1 MLPALALGLYL
12 TYGAPSLHDQPLAA
26 RLDDPA
32 SDQNLDVLVARVE
45 ARLRENP
52 EEGEGWDVVAPV
64 YMAWQ
69 RYGDAA
75 EAYSQAIRLLGE
87 TPKRLAGRG
96 QALVLANDGIVSEEA
111 RAALERALVLDPE
124 LVQPRIL
131 LAVAKEQDGKIQ
143 EAIEA
148 WHALLANA
156 AADAPWRKTVEQ
168 RLAQDEARLAGKS
181 PEPSTEPAQP
191 GQGGPNAED
200 VAAAK
205 RMSPAG
211 RQAMIETMVQGLA
224 AKLDANGDDL
234 AGWLK
239 LVRAYSVLD
248 RKQDALAA
256 LAKAKTSFTGNAD
269 ALNQLDQLAAELG
282 LKS

>member
-1 MLPALALGLYL
+1 M
-12 TYGAPSLHDQPLAA
+12 
-26 RLDDPA
+26 
-32 SDQNLDVLVARVE
+32 
-45 ARLRENP
+45 
-52 EEGEGWDVVAPV
+52 
-64 YMAWQ
+64 
-69 RYGDAA
+69 
-75 EAYSQAIRLLGE
+75 
-87 TPKRLAGRG
+87 
-96 QALVLANDGIVSEEA
+96 
-111 RAALERALVLDPE
+111 
-124 LVQPRIL
+124 QPRIL

-148 WHALLANA
+148 WHALLAKA

-181 PEPSTEPAQP
+181 PEPSPETAPQ

-205 RMSPAG
+205 RMSPAE
-211 RQAMIETMVQGLA
+211 RQAMIENMVQGLA

-239 LVRAYSVLD
+239 LVRAYSVLN

-256 LAKAKTSFTGNAD
+256 LAKAKTSFTGNTD